1 MPSRGEAAW
10 GEAVYSLTRRS
21 QQPAEPETA
30 PVRQAIVRACMQSL
44 YAKMPASALLQVE
57 PVLKSFKGLLNL
69 GNRGQKVLLIA
80 YKGGLSKK
88 CMLKRALVQ
97 KMLLSHWGH
106 QAMGATDP
114 SMFKIICR

>member
-1 MPSRGEAAW
+1 
-10 GEAVYSLTRRS
+10 
-21 QQPAEPETA
+21 
-30 PVRQAIVRACMQSL
+30 MQSL

>member
-1 MPSRGEAAW
+1 
-10 GEAVYSLTRRS
+10 
-21 QQPAEPETA
+21 
-30 PVRQAIVRACMQSL
+30 MQSL

-88 CMLKRALVQ
+88 CLLSGLSKKCSLKRALVQ
-97 KMLLSHWGH
+97 KMLLSHWGQ
-106 QAMGATDP
+106 QAMGATGDP
-114 SMFKIICR
+114 SMFGIICRLIIRGRR